1 METSERKETQILEIR
16 KYEQPSEDDE
26 SSSPQLSGALSSG
39 ELTLATKSWEL
50 DLQEKDSTRI
60 SDLNSKNEK
69 MSPGD
74 LEDSNSQIS
83 YKDVPENERLW
94 YDQLV
99 S

>member
-1 METSERKETQILEIR
+1 METSERKETQLLQIR

-26 SSSPQLSGALSSG
+26 GSSPQLSGALSSG
-39 ELTLATKSWEL
+39 QLSLATKSWEL

-69 MSPGD
+69 MTPGD
-74 LEDSNSQIS
+74 LQDSTSEIS

-99 S
+99 E